1 MHLSVS
7 QPQTEI
13 RCLVLGPAPIL
24 SPEASIRDAAVALR
38 AMNASAA
45 LVAGPE
51 SIVTERD
58 LTRAWSDDLKG
69 DEPVQTIATEHP
81 IVVSGDT
88 PILDAAALML
98 NREVR
103 HLIVIDHDEA
113 GIVSLRAVMAVL
125 LQAVHPEMWLSALR
139 ISITEGPE
147 LWLG

>member
-1 MHLSVS
+1 
-7 QPQTEI
+7 
-13 RCLVLGPAPIL
+13 
-24 SPEASIRDAAVALR
+24 
-38 AMNASAA
+38 MNASAA

-58 LTRAWSDDLKG
+58 LTTAWSDDLKG

>member
-1 MHLSVS
+1 VHLSVS
-7 QPQTEI
+7 EPHTEI
-13 RCLVLGPAPIL
+13 RCLVLGAAPVL
-24 SPEASIRDAAVALR
+24 SPEATIREAAAALH

-58 LTRAWSDDLKG
+58 LTRAWSDGLNG
-69 DEPVQTIATEHP
+69 DESIQTVATQHP

-88 PILDAAALML
+88 PIVDGAALML
-98 NREVR
+98 NNEIR
-103 HLIVIDHDEA
+103 HLIVVDNGAA

-125 LQAVHPEMWLSALR
+125 LQAVQPELWLSTLR